1 VYIDLFSGC
10 GGLSL
15 GLHKAGL
22 RGMFAVE
29 KNHDAFSTLK
39 YNLIDQNNHFDW
51 PSWLPD
57 TNLDIN
63 QLIINNISNLKKLRN
78 KVLLIV
84 GGPPC
89 QGFSMAGRRQESDER
104 NLLVK
109 SYIEFIKIVKPEVI
123 FFENVR
129 GFMVGFT
136 NNGQRGNAYSDY
148 IIFELKKLGYDI
160 EAKILDFSM
169 YGVPQRRQRF
179 ILVGT
184 RKGIAN
190 DFFMRIDAN
199 KKQFIKS
206 KNLNL
211 YVSVEEAISDLLQ
224 SNGTVNSPDTK
235 NFKAGIYGI
244 IANPYQKLMRKGVN
258 LKIADSH
265 RFANHKDDTI
275 KKFSHILSN
284 SVPNKN
290 ISHAIRAKYNIKK
303 RTIIPLCSKSVAP
316 TLTTHPDD
324 FIHYCEPRIL
334 TVREYARIQSFPDS
348 YCFKGK
354 YTTGGVLRK
363 QDVPRYTQIGNA
375 IPPLFAEQVG
385 LALKDIINEI

>member
-1 VYIDLFSGC
+1 MYIDLFSGC

-169 YGVPQRRQRF
+169 YGVPQRRKRF
-179 ILVGT
+179 
-184 RKGIAN
+184 
-190 DFFMRIDAN
+190 
-199 KKQFIKS
+199 
-206 KNLNL
+206 L
-211 YVSVEEAISDLLQ
+211 YAYRREQKAI
-224 SNGTVNSPDTK
+224 
-235 NFKAGIYGI
+235 Y
-244 IANPYQKLMRKGVN
+244 
-258 LKIADSH
+258 KI
-265 RFANHKDDTI
+265 
-275 KKFSHILSN
+275 
-284 SVPNKN
+284 
-290 ISHAIRAKYNIKK
+290 
-303 RTIIPLCSKSVAP
+303 
-316 TLTTHPDD
+316 
-324 FIHYCEPRIL
+324 
-334 TVREYARIQSFPDS
+334 
-348 YCFKGK
+348 
-354 YTTGGVLRK
+354 
-363 QDVPRYTQIGNA
+363 
-375 IPPLFAEQVG
+375 
-385 LALKDIINEI
+385 